1 MKQHWPERAMP
12 LGLWLAVGAHLSVA
26 AAAVTTT
33 AAATAAVGVA
43 ARAAAAHLPQQP
55 RSEEGVTADTRS
67 RRLHWLCLT
76 SGRLHS

>member
-33 AAATAAVGVA
+33 AAATAAANLRLEQLGD
-43 ARAAAAHLPQQP
+43 LIGCGTELDCCL
-55 RSEEGVTADTRS
+55 SERTMCKRE
-67 RRLHWLCLT
+67 
-76 SGRLHS
+76 